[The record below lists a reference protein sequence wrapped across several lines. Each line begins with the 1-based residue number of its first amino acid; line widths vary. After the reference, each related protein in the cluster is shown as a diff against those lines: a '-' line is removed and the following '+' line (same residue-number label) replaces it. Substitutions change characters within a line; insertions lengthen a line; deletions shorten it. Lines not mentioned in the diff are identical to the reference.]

1 MNVKFV
7 EYTGSFPNLCSGLLT
22 LEIDEKK
29 YTFGYEY
36 TRDGKCIE
44 GDFPRFWCSGGR
56 ISIDPEEIYH
66 DPWRLGYYADSSY
79 KIDKYFG
86 NGATNQFLEVMNNN
100 VNWGCCGGCI

>member
-1 MNVKFV
+1 MDVKFV

-22 LEIDEKK
+22 LEIDGKK
-29 YTFGYEY
+29 YTFGWEY
-36 TRDGKCIE
+36 TWDGKHIE

-56 ISIDPEEIYH
+56 ISIDPEEVYRG
-66 DPWRLGYYADSSY
+66 PWGFGYYADRSY

-86 NGATNQFLEVMNNN
+86 DGATNQFLKVMNDN